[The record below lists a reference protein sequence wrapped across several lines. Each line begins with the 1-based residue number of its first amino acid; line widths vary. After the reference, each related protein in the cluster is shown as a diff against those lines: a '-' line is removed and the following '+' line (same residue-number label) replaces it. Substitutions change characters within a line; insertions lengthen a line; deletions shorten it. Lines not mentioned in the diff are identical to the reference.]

1 MPLVN
6 ISILSGKS
14 PEYIKAVGDGIN
26 SAVIETMGFPLDDRY
41 QIIHQL
47 DSEQLQLQGRDGDR
61 VMMHLVMRAGRSNE
75 SKQAFYKKVME
86 NLAVNPG
93 IPPANVLITIT
104 ENHDI
109 DWSFRDGV
117 AQFMAYPGVDMTKH
131 KQTMEAARLLPATPT
146 MTTISG
152 TIVAKTYGQPKE
164 ILLQDY
170 LVGGIVFAL
179 IGLVFWSIQQSS
191 KK

>member
-6 ISILSGKS
+6 ISILLGKS

-75 SKQAFYKKVME
+75 LKQAFYKKVVE

-117 AQFMAYPGVDMTKH
+117 AQFMAYPDADMTKH
-131 KQTMEAARLLPATPT
+131 KQTTETAKLLPAAPT
-146 MTTISG
+146 TTTISG
-152 TIVAKTYGQPKE
+152 TIVAKTHGQPEE

-179 IGLVFWSIQQSS
+179 IGLVFWSIRQSG

>member
-6 ISILSGKS
+6 ISILLGKS

-47 DSEQLQLQGRDGDR
+47 DSDRLQLQGRDGDR
-61 VMMHLVMRAGRSNE
+61 VMMHLVMRAGRSNK
-75 SKQAFYKKVME
+75 SKQEFYKKVVE
-86 NLAVNPG
+86 NLAANPG

-109 DWSFRDGV
+109 DWSFSDGL
-117 AQFMAYPGVDMTKH
+117 AQF
-131 KQTMEAARLLPATPT
+131 
-146 MTTISG
+146 
-152 TIVAKTYGQPKE
+152 IV
-164 ILLQDY
+164 
-170 LVGGIVFAL
+170 
-179 IGLVFWSIQQSS
+179 
-191 KK
+191 